1 MYLQTLTEV
10 SKGSLSIASMKLVI
24 IFDAGMQIA
33 TNSLLCIN
41 AGFITFS
48 SRKRVV
54 HLVKRKKKQTY
65 TLSMAL
71 HCYLPHLTLFTL
83 ESHNGEPKLFT
94 LTPYKWHQNYRNLH
108 FHASL
113 SWSSSVAPPSEDGMT
128 VEANPQ

>member
-54 HLVKRKKKQTY
+54 HLVKRKKKADLHYPWHFIAISHILRCLPWKVTTESPSY
-65 TLSMAL
+65 LLSHPISGTKTAEIFIFM
-71 HCYLPHLTLFTL
+71 
-83 ESHNGEPKLFT
+83 
-94 LTPYKWHQNYRNLH
+94 LH
-108 FHASL
+108 FHGVPL
-113 SWSSSVAPPSEDGMT
+113 LLHPLKMG
-128 VEANPQ
+128 